1 MSEPTSQNNESYR
14 KPKTA
19 SLPWEEEGWIER
31 VTVWIDEH
39 LVKDGR
45 LRTEDVELLHQRPWS
60 AFARV
65 TTNRGTVYFKAPAP
79 TLISEARLTEALSRW
94 RPDCAVPVLA
104 IDPDQGWMLTA
115 DAGVTL
121 RKLTRTTHQLEH
133 WQRILPIYANLQRQL
148 SDRVP
153 ELLEMGV
160 SDRRLAVLPQKF
172 ESLLEDTENLRVG
185 QPEGLTAEEYQSLL
199 ELRPAFAAQCRDL
212 ADANVPET
220 LTHEEV
226 TEVNVILGEGGY
238 RFTDWDN
245 GVSHPFFSMLTTLR
259 SISHWIKPTPEEAQ
273 LDRLRDLYLETWTD
287 IAARPELLEAFEIA
301 IRLAMVNRSLS
312 YHVTFAPLPQRY
324 KIEYDGIPG
333 WLTEYLV
340 AVS

>member
-1 MSEPTSQNNESYR
+1 
-14 KPKTA
+14 
-19 SLPWEEEGWIER
+19 
-31 VTVWIDEH
+31 
-39 LVKDGR
+39 
-45 LRTEDVELLHQRPWS
+45 
-60 AFARV
+60 
-65 TTNRGTVYFKAPAP
+65 
-79 TLISEARLTEALSRW
+79 
-94 RPDCAVPVLA
+94 VPVLA
-104 IDPDQGWMLTA
+104 IDPDQGWMLTV

-121 RKLTRTTHQLEH
+121 RELTRTTQQLEH

-172 ESLLEDTENLRVG
+172 ERLLEDTENLRVG
-185 QPEGLTAEEYQSLL
+185 LPEGLTAEEHRRLL
-199 ELRPAFAAQCRDL
+199 ELRPAFAAQCREL

-259 SISHWIKPTPEEAQ
+259 SIAHWIKPPPEEAQ
-273 LDRLRDLYLETWTD
+273 LDRLRDLYLDNWTD

-301 IRLAMVNRSLS
+301 NRLAMVNRSLS
-312 YHVTFAPLPQRY
+312 YYTTFAPLPQRY

-333 WLTEYLV
+333 WLTEYLA